1 MNDNNDNNT
10 PDDPQRRNLFRLA
23 AGIAAAAAA
32 DSVLAA
38 TEPDALPRPGD
49 TRPTVLITGANR
61 GLGFEF
67 SRIYAQQDWRVI
79 ATCRR
84 PAAADALNT
93 LAGQHEAVSI
103 EPLDVADHASVD
115 ALAARYREVPIDV
128 LLNNA
133 GISGGGAQTQVF
145 GRLQYEVFDDVM
157 RVNAIGPL
165 KMAEAF
171 RDHVR
176 ASEQKKIITVSSSQG
191 SIASV
196 RVPMLY
202 WYRSSK
208 SAVNMMMT
216 NLALQLKRRG
226 VIVGLVTPGVTATDF
241 IDDETKKRIPGIRE
255 PAVAA
260 ADMVRNIERFTLENT
275 GAFFNYDG
283 EIIPW

>member
-1 MNDNNDNNT
+1 MKYKIDQD
-10 PDDPQRRNLFRLA
+10 PLEDPQRRELLRLA
-23 AGIAAAAAA
+23 AGLAAAAAT
-32 DSVLAA
+32 DSVLAETD
-38 TEPDALPRPGD
+38 TEVLPMPDD
-49 TRPTVLITGANR
+49 TRPAVLITGANR

-67 SRIYAQQDWRVI
+67 SRIYADQGWRVI

-84 PAAADALNT
+84 PASADALNE
-93 LAGQHEAVSI
+93 LAKQHDAVDIEA
-103 EPLDVADHASVD
+103 LDVADHESVD
-115 ALAARYREVPIDV
+115 RLAARYRQVPVDV

-133 GISGGGAQTQVF
+133 GISGGGSETQVF

-241 IDDETKKRIPGIRE
+241 IDDATKKRIPGIRE

-275 GAFFNYDG
+275 GTFFNYDG